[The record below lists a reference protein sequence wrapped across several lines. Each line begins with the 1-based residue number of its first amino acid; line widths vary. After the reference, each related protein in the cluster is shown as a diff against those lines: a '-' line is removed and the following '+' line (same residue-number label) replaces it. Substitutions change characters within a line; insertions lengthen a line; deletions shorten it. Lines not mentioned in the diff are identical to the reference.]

1 MRFVLR
7 AAAIGLVVAMAAACG
22 SGGESNSA
30 NDNNDK
36 PSTSASK
43 PAKPVKPADPVVK
56 GDGDGSAYCDKVLEL
71 GAKQDPLGV
80 LASAQSDEKGLE
92 ALKNL
97 ASIYEQLA
105 DVAPSEIKAELEGSR
120 DLFAKVVEA
129 TESGATSSPELEAQA
144 PKVAE
149 WGVKIQ
155 EYTTEHCA

>member
-30 NDNNDK
+30 NDNSDK
-36 PSTSASK
+36 PSTSSSK
-43 PAKPVKPADPVVK
+43 PPVKPADPVVK
-56 GDGDGSAYCDKVLEL
+56 GNGDGSEYCDKVLEL
-71 GAKQDPLGV
+71 GAEKDPLGV
-80 LASAQSDEKGLE
+80 LASAGSDPDGLA
-92 ALKNL
+92 ALKEL
-97 ASIYEQLA
+97 ASIYEELA
-105 DVAPSEIKAELEGSR
+105 DVAPGEIKTELEGSR